1 MWLSNSSCKETVQ
14 ATWNHLIGVGIN
26 REILAEVDKCG
37 KDLLWWNKNI
47 FGSVRQDLV
56 QKKNANKG

>member
-1 MWLSNSSCKETVQ
+1 MQ
-14 ATWNHLIGVGIN
+14 AAWNHSIGVGIN
-26 REILAEVDKCG
+26 REILAKMDKCG

-56 QKKNANKG
+56 WKKKN